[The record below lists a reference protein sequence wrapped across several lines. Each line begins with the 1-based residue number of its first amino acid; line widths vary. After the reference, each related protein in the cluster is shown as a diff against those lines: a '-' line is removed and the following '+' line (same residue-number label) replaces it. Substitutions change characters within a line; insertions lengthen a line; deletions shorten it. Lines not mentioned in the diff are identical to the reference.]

1 MREIINLFSV
11 KSLEVDAVWWMNGFP
26 LLFYSK
32 KGGTIFTYIYIFSC
46 RKRRPYATP
55 SRRL

>member
-1 MREIINLFSV
+1 MSEIINLFSV

-32 KGGTIFTYIYIFSC
+32 KGGTIFTYIYIYIF
-46 RKRRPYATP
+46 
-55 SRRL
+55 L